1 MGICIV
7 AMVGRSRSPAI
18 CGASRG
24 FRPFSPKFGRIP
36 LKKLLLLSV
45 LVLAAV
51 LVGCGDDNAVAP
63 TAETD
68 LADGSVFQRPEF
80 IDTRPEAVQLQN
92 TLAAKDV
99 FGVKPVDDAK
109 SGKYALVI
117 GISDYA
123 GTANDLNY
131 CDDDAQDWKSRL
143 QSEGYQVTT
152 LIDGQATAAAI
163 QAEVADLVALSTAGN
178 EIALTYSG
186 HGSRGK
192 IVTADLTYITAEWFG
207 GMFDGCGSTKM
218 AFAFDACQIGEM
230 ATALNA
236 NGRVIAVAS
245 NKNRYSY
252 DGDATMQNGVF
263 TYYQMEGFDD
273 VGFIYYEDDCAY
285 AVQKMFDWASQYRGV
300 KVAPSYTDSYVGDLD
315 L

>member
-1 MGICIV
+1 M
-7 AMVGRSRSPAI
+7 
-18 CGASRG
+18 
-24 FRPFSPKFGRIP
+24 
-36 LKKLLLLSV
+36 KKLFLLSI
-45 LVLAAV
+45 LVLAAA
-51 LVGCGDDNAVAP
+51 LAGCGGDDAVAP
-63 TAETD
+63 TSESQ

-80 IDTRPEAVQLQN
+80 IDTRPEAVQLQY
-92 TLAAKDV
+92 TLTAQHA
-99 FGVKPVDDAK
+99 FPVKPIVDAK
-109 SGKYALVI
+109 AGKYALVI

-131 CDDDAQDWKSRL
+131 CDDDAMDWKSRL

-178 EIALTYSG
+178 EIAFTYSG

-192 IVTADLTYITAEWFG
+192 IVTADLTYITDDWFG
-207 GMFDGCGSTKM
+207 SMFEGCGSTKM

-230 ATALNA
+230 AAALNA

-273 VGFIYYEDDCAY
+273 MGFVYYEDDCAY
-285 AVQKMFDWASQYRGV
+285 AVQKMYDWADQYRGV
-300 KVAPSYTDSYVGDLD
+300 RVAPSYTDSYVGDLD